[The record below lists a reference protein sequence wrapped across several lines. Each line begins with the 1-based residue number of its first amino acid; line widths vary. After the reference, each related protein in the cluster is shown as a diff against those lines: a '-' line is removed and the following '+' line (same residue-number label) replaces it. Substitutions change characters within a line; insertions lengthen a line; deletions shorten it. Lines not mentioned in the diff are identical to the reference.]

1 MMEMNN
7 SQISPAEMKVIASI
21 VAKDQ
26 AAIDKAFADGLYV
39 AGQRYVLTRVED
51 NIYARAVCFQDT
63 GFDSHIMDSGSVLI
77 YVARVVTVLPSS
89 PPRPPSF
96 SASTARPRLPETPPQ
111 SSLPSPSTS
120 RVPDTKL
127 DQR

>member
-1 MMEMNN
+1 MMEMNI

-51 NIYARAVCFQDT
+51 NIYARAVCSKEP
-63 GFDSHIMDSGSVLI
+63 DS
-77 YVARVVTVLPSS
+77 T
-89 PPRPPSF
+89 
-96 SASTARPRLPETPPQ
+96 PRLQIEQ
-111 SSLPSPSTS
+111 CANICC
-120 RVPDTKL
+120 
-127 DQR
+127 